1 MGFYSYFWILPRNNV
16 SLFVKNFVEASSSMR
31 DIHIAVKSEST
42 IPIPSIR
49 PNHLIKFTPNTKRIT
64 AAVSEVT

>member
-16 SLFVKNFVEASSSMR
+16 SCFTKYFVDASRSIL

-49 PNHLIKFTPNTKRIT
+49 PNHLIKFTPNIKRIT
-64 AAVSEVT
+64 ADVSDVT

>member
-16 SLFVKNFVEASSSMR
+16 SLFVKNFVEASSSIR

-42 IPIPSIR
+42 IPMPSIR
-49 PNHLIKFTPNTKRIT
+49 PNHLIRFTQKMNKMI
-64 AAVSEVT
+64 ADVSDVT